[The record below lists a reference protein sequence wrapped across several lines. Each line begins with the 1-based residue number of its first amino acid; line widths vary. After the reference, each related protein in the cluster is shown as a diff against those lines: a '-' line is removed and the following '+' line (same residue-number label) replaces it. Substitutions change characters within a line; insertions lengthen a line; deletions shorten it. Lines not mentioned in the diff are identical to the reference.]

1 MLCFNGFQQFNLQ
14 ILKPPN
20 SWAQV
25 MTGFLPSLWASG
37 LRHVSIA
44 WVSIFLL
51 SRIPQAAAN
60 VAAESWACCHT
71 SLSWPLRATL
81 YTQLMALPCNFLAA
95 FTLSLFWKGDTGM
108 VLEDYV
114 GGFACLTDGRD
125 GVCAGAWR
133 SVLLFA
139 IPGMLYTLTEF
150 QVLQAAP
157 WSLGGGDVPPL
168 MGVMLGET
176 CEFWDVWFGIR
187 WMENC
192 ISPGIIG

>member
-1 MLCFNGFQQFNLQ
+1 
-14 ILKPPN
+14 
-20 SWAQV
+20 

-95 FTLSLFWKGDTGM
+95 FTLSLFWKGDTGV

-114 GGFACLTDGRD
+114 GGFACLTDGSH
-125 GVCAGAWR
+125 GPVCGGAWR

-157 WSLGGGDVPPL
+157 ESLGDGDVPRCL
-168 MGVMLGET
+168 MGVMLGGT
-176 CEFWDVWFGIR
+176 CDFWEVWLGIR

-192 ISPGIIG
+192 ISLGIIG

>member
-1 MLCFNGFQQFNLQ
+1 
-14 ILKPPN
+14 
-20 SWAQV
+20 
-25 MTGFLPSLWASG
+25 
-37 LRHVSIA
+37 
-44 WVSIFLL
+44 
-51 SRIPQAAAN
+51 
-60 VAAESWACCHT
+60 
-71 SLSWPLRATL
+71 
-81 YTQLMALPCNFLAA
+81 
-95 FTLSLFWKGDTGM
+95 M

-176 CEFWDVWFGIR
+176 CEF
-187 WMENC
+187 
-192 ISPGIIG
+192 

>member
-1 MLCFNGFQQFNLQ
+1 MSFRMICSNVFWR
-14 ILKPPN
+14 
-20 SWAQV
+20 SSAQV

-95 FTLSLFWKGDTGM
+95 LTLSLFWKGDTGL

-114 GGFACLTDGRD
+114 GGFACLTDGH

-150 QVLQAAP
+150 QVLQAAQREF
-157 WSLGGGDVPPL
+157 WGGDVNFNFHVAWWVSFS
-168 MGVMLGET
+168 GTCFFET
-176 CEFWDVWFGIR
+176 CDLG
-187 WMENC
+187 
-192 ISPGIIG
+192 